1 MIENLS
7 EFEAIQARLQ
17 DLISQ
22 LEGIDD
28 ERVANARIQ
37 LHTLDG
43 AIGRYVDVNYPIP
56 FKRPD
61 EPVLEIVNA
70 AAALAEAL
78 KQLVPTSVA
87 PASADN
93 A

>member
-1 MIENLS
+1 MIENLD
-7 EFEAIQARLQ
+7 EFETIQARLQ
-17 DLISQ
+17 EIISA
-22 LEGIDD
+22 LDGIQD
-28 ERVANARIQ
+28 ERVENARFQ

-61 EPVLEIVNA
+61 ETVLEIVNA
-70 AAALAEAL
+70 AAALAEAMT
-78 KQLVPTSVA
+78 QLVPTGSV
-87 PASADN
+87 DN